1 MGIRTPTEAVEY
13 ATANLTTGYNGM
25 CLAYVQDAYGAV
37 AVEPSAISA
46 WNNSRRK
53 HPTTS
58 LADAPYGAPIY
69 FSQAGNPYGHV
80 AIHLTGDRM
89 LTSDSGAGHPHEDSI
104 SLWQSWGYQPLGWTE
119 DIENQTIPQLLGDD
133 MAITTDEAKQI
144 AAQVWSY
151 QYDPKQQ
158 NCYNQLVY
166 EVPGKLNELK
176 TMVTAQSAAIEA
188 MAKSMG
194 ADPDAIAQTVQQAVK
209 AKLDSLEITITAE

>member
-80 AIHLTGDRM
+80 AIHLTSDRM

-119 DIENQTIPQLLGDD
+119 DIEGQTIPQLGDD
-133 MAITTDEAKQI
+133 MTS
-144 AAQVWSY
+144 AADVWG
-151 QYDPKQQ
+151 
-158 NCYNQLVY
+158 YNYNNSAPGGNVY
-166 EVPGKLNELK
+166 NTIVFETQGKLNELK
-176 TMVTAQSAAIEA
+176 TLVTAQTAAIEA
-188 MAKSMG
+188 LAKSMG
-194 ADPDAIAQTVQQAVK
+194 ADPDAIAQAVQQAVK
-209 AKLDSLEITITAE
+209 DKLDSLEITISAE